1 MRFHGAALSG
11 GLVLSSLSGAA
22 TQETPAHSESHHAQ
36 PSIRRPS
43 SIPDSDTRRDSV
55 LGMLKKF
62 LPDVN
67 SPVAFGFSNDRNSD
81 ERMQRNRD
89 NWTSDSSSDGNPDEQ
104 PSDDTT
110 PLHPVESATS
120 KTMAFPR
127 PSIKAEYTFGPHNIV
142 ALYFYWPIRIKRI
155 VVHQIFSCSR
165 PASFSDIELFS
176 RIPFCG
182 NRVWKPWRAFFTL
195 PVELSVSNLASTS
208 DAGPLPTVAQSVEPS
223 ILIPPS
229 STSLASIGS
238 SAISGVSLSS
248 ADLPGPLSLPTAI
261 IQNSAAD
268 GSTSDVSPYAGSTP
282 TPNVSSST
290 YAYNVNPASNIAT
303 QNNAQLSSL
312 ASSGSNTQPSQT
324 PAQQTSVDSTS
335 QLTQMTSSTDSATL
349 PTTTSSSYVQDT
361 PSIDGSANSSGQPDI
376 DESATSSLSLSEAST
391 TIATSSETTMTQSF
405 EQAASTSDTAFSPTT
420 SVSDTSSSPSPD
432 TSSDPEPSQG
442 QATSISITGVN
453 SNGDSSTTGQ
463 DALVASTTSVAL
475 QETISATLGL
485 SLGALL
491 SSDSI
496 SLTMT
501 EIEATTASSE
511 PTSLFTQSTPA
522 GFETISNAY
531 SIVLPSLPGLN
542 PTSTD
547 PILVS
552 ASTDGVLDSALTSVT
567 SPDPG
572 SPTSGSLVDSS
583 DSEAAATTTAVPVI
597 SVSNPLS
604 DSEAST
610 SQEILASSVPV
621 VGPVLNLLS
630 SETSSVVLPLA
641 TSVDAVQTSSVDDSA
656 ESFTTSD
663 ILPSATTDTI
673 PSETE
678 TLSYDGSATSNIGG
692 ASSNIIAS
700 TTFELSDSLSQVS
713 STEAALSSTYAISA
727 ESLPT
732 AATGIDFL
740 STDLPLGPENVVSE
754 TELALPAAETQA
766 ALPTASLKSIDSLLT
781 SVISDAQTLDVA
793 QPSQAAVESSISS
806 GEDQVSASLSAEV
819 SIPTE
824 SVPGADLE
832 SATISG
838 ALPSSDIQPTEVI
851 TSDVP
856 LDITTTVPDLD
867 PDTSE
872 TSVLLPTSIS
882 VNQQVPDITTSVDEL
897 ATALPGSSV
906 DSLIATL
913 TTLVSQELPTST
925 YMEGVSTAIPMAEA
939 LTMSLPASVIDNLP
953 SSLTSLTSEDL
964 PTSAPVDD
972 ASATMISD
980 LPAPASSISSEFND
994 LSAAASSIVSE
1005 TLTGDISQSTELGSS
1020 IVDDVTTDL
1029 SATASSTIE
1038 KSFPSVTSDVGA
1050 AATSLVAS
1058 VGDVASPAVPDLPA
1072 AASSILSDFS
1082 DLPAAT
1088 SSMVNEAV
1096 PSDLSQPAELVSSIL
1111 DGVSSDIPLTTDLP
1125 AAASSTING
1134 SKPILVSNAG
1144 ASASS
1149 LVDIVSD
1156 SPAATSSSVSDL
1168 TDLPAAASSVV
1179 SQALTSDFTQ
1189 PAELISSMT
1198 DGVNTDLPLATDFP
1212 AAAASSFID
1221 GSVPTFVSDAGVA
1234 ASSVVDN
1241 TGDSVSSIISSIEP
1255 AVSENIASADSP
1267 YGSLSITASADE
1279 IPVTSAGIDPTQ
1291 VTESLVQITSISR
1304 HLDLSTALATTL
1316 IDGALTSPIPTVD
1329 VAESEITL
1337 TPTSV
1342 DLSAPSLVSGVLD
1355 SSIDLPQQTD
1365 EIGSIPSYSTD
1376 PSDPVTSEILPS
1388 IASDVSDMSM
1398 ATSDSVPSATT
1409 DLSVLAS
1416 FEATTNAGLL
1426 SVVEST
1432 AQVTSFDVS
1441 ATVPGI
1447 AEPTYS
1453 QIDAITTGL
1462 DAAATSTVLDPDIS
1476 TNLFGIEPSAA
1487 ASLSPTS
1494 YGASV
1499 GDDTVSTD
1507 LSASSTTFEVP
1518 NVVDSSATA
1527 ELSSSVESNVPQPVE
1542 SDVDATSDILPSATP
1557 MAETLLTSA
1566 VDSIPSSMNFGSQTS
1581 IIESGSVP
1589 TQSAFIPS
1597 EVLENSTT
1605 IAGGDNSISSLVN
1618 EIITT
1623 TDVSDLLSTPTS
1635 STVPDELISTDVTSI
1650 ALTDMDAVPTST
1662 MLDALSSELAPI
1674 SSTLDD
1680 SMSNT
1685 ASLDLS
1691 LTDAQLS
1698 TELPTQTTDVSLSD
1712 LMSSDIPTDPSQIE
1726 ESIPTSTSM
1735 YITSISEMADES
1747 FPTTIPESSEPILT
1761 VIGAAS
1767 TISEATATLAGDS
1780 SFYTDLSPST
1790 QLPSIKISAPTA
1802 SVSVDLGNISD
1813 PDEATSTSDMPSL
1826 SVTDNVQSIPTSA
1839 AYLDQ
1844 IPTTS
1849 LADILSG
1856 LPTEIET
1863 IGLSATATLT
1873 DLSIALTESVS
1884 PTSAA
1889 LPDID
1894 STLTEAIDSMT
1905 STLDASITIPTAPSD
1920 ILVSSFAPGAAQSE
1934 ALVSSPTEASDDLT
1948 HPVESA
1954 SIGNIETDAVAPS
1967 IVTSGDIVSVPIT
1980 TDSPSLS
1987 TAAIG
1992 DLISSS
1998 TDLTDVTSILDGASP
2013 STSIELVDPESFIPS
2028 SDVAD
2033 VQPTTMPPVGSDV
2046 PLPPSAIATD
2056 ALSSVIETA
2065 TSQFEAISSALDY
2078 NSIATSSEN
2087 LALATGTTL
2096 IDSSSIETSTPD
2108 VLDGSTILLP
2118 SDSQSLPTSTLD
2130 FGVSESGLPTDIG
2143 TLVDPTDAAS
2153 SPSLPSSSIIDDES
2167 SVPTDVLAQPTNISD
2182 TPISTDDLSEASAAS
2197 MTSIEATLDAS
2208 TILPL
2213 VTEGPTVTSSDN
2225 LASMTGVPE
2234 STGIVDLDS
2243 ASVSL
2248 DASSTIGS
2256 IDNSSVGSQVLPT
2269 SDFVDSVGS
2278 LATSVMQDASSIV
2291 YVDSSTA
2298 NLGSLPSG
2306 DVADAT
2312 GSPSAPTI
2320 ILDASSAI
2328 ETIDSSSVK
2337 LGSLPT
2343 SEVTDAASL
2352 PSITYNSDSL
2362 SDASASASTNI
2373 ETTLDTSVTSVVD
2386 DLPSSTIS
2394 DFLSSI
2400 TPAPDLS
2407 QTSLSSIIE
2416 DDSSAMPSLI
2426 DSSDV
2431 NSDSQ
2436 PTSAL
2441 VDLPSS
2447 MTSSDV
2453 LSETAASFAAS
2464 NEEVQQPT
2472 TIPSS
2477 TIDSSLITSSYPLPL
2492 TTATSKTGET
2502 SSLDTASDVLNSSS
2516 LDRIIGSSITTL
2528 EPELTSALAET
2539 TDLPSGTSPVDSEIY
2554 LPTEVVTQTTDSPS
2568 VTPDPA
2574 IPSETLNSVEA
2585 TSVPITDESM
2595 VSSAISVLS
2604 SVVTEITDL
2613 PSSTISD
2620 LPALTTPAPGSLE
2633 TGSDLVDISL
2643 STQDD
2648 SSLVSVALSSAVIVS
2663 DSAPTSAI
2671 SEVTDVPSV
2680 TLDSQ
2685 SETSA
2690 LPITLSE
2697 GITDISTSAPA
2708 TDVPSSMMSAVVADS
2723 ASGLIDTIS
2732 ASIVFGAAETSSSL
2746 INTDMVTPTG
2756 TLTQATDVSGIF
2768 ASSATQSDIS
2778 TLIDSTTET
2787 ILSNDTTALPSS
2799 PVSSL
2804 DSEVPPS
2811 AITSL
2816 ASLEATST
2824 SVGIGDISTGTPS
2837 LSLDDASTIV
2847 SIPAET
2853 VYSAS
2858 AATDLPIA
2866 ALSSGIDLGVNIS
2879 TSIAAAASESIPVSS
2894 SLALSTFSANSE
2906 LLSSVTAQPTES
2918 VSFSIEPGYAPSAE
2932 LPVTPQLS
2940 SSEEP
2945 TSTMASGLP
2954 TEIQTMAPIYT
2965 ADTTD
2970 SSSSLMVSIPS
2981 TLSQSL
2987 GPDPTEQSS
2996 SVVDNTMSISAT
3008 VQISTDPEL
3017 SVPTSLAT
3025 LSSVAMP
3032 LDSSMSAGET
3042 SSSAVTL
3049 SSLSVPSETSVVMA
3063 DMTSV
3068 SSVSESISAIASSV
3082 AVTSQ
3087 TLLDT
3092 TLANAVSTFAASAIP
3107 SPESSSFIDS
3117 SAVLLPSNFAASSQ
3131 SMSTMEPSLSSNT
3144 VLPVQTSLDA
3154 ATSDLFGSSST
3165 AVQISDVVSQTS
3177 LSTSFVAPTSSLVQ
3191 ISATSLHSD
3200 DIISSVLQV
3209 VSSDVQSASS
3219 FALPSSSVS
3228 TYGPALG
3235 AVSST
3240 LSINSAQTA
3249 ISSSLSDLSIAEA
3262 VSSSFAST
3270 SGPMPASP
3278 AIPTTAS
3285 VSNSISV
3292 SQLSLSASI
3301 AASSISPD
3309 SGLFS
3314 SATFESGSGILSTSI
3329 SVQSSSSMASFITSS
3344 SPAAIGFLLTSSI
3357 QPATTDLISTS
3368 SILQSVPSSATFSSA
3383 INLDIGSTS
3392 IETLPGVGATPTPL
3406 SSPSLQ
3412 SSSIVNSDISSTSLL
3427 AAASSSTT
3435 DVISGSLNV
3444 ASSFTNSFVA
3454 ASSQAALSL
3463 ARYGYLAVYEHDFT
3477 LHESIFFGCP
3487 VNVKHFTVV
3496 EHPEPSINDKHLAI
3510 FQHCVTFE
3518 RFAVIE
3524 STPAIT
3530 EHLAIVEHF
3539 NILEFA
3545 GIGQFANFKH
3555 SRVFERIAVTEQF
3568 EHSIIVKHFAIVHR
3582 LAILEHRAIVEH
3594 FAGVEFNQLALIQYL
3609 FVIER
3614 LAIVKH
3620 IVTIEHLKQL
3630 AVDEYSVQ
3638 RYIGSTY
3645 RCCISLVEQQLLN
3658 NQHLGCVE
3666 REQQQS
3672 ERAVFERIE
3681 CALGGFDLGAIYH
3694 SFGLST
3700 SSGSASTSIG
3710 ASVSSSATV
3719 STGTTQS
3726 LVLQSSSSSLS
3737 SVSSLNLA
3745 LSIAVPTSSVSTSQI
3760 VSSQA
3765 NGASSSASSSSIPS
3779 ASSSSTMISSS
3790 SSSSTISAA
3799 SSSTTTGYLVNVGV
3813 GSTSVGVIQTAGGGN
3828 LVDVGAGSLVSTQIS
3843 ASAANPVTTAVGSV
3857 VVAEFVEPECFILC
3871 YDGRV
3876 IEHIRINSQLF
3887 DYQHIFTSREHS
3899 TGWCWQQY
3907 PHHIPDFVNE
3917 FEHCIIRDFLG
3928 SIAKCILQP
3937 DSLDFWLGH
3946 LEIKHGNRVAVLG
3959 ATSALSVPQVS
3970 SATSNLA
3977 SGSTVLAQSSSLSTQ
3992 AASSISISTP
4002 SSTLTALSSGGS
4014 SSILSI
4020 SSITS
4025 SVVVINP
4032 ATSASL
4038 TIQSISISSNVA
4050 SIVTPSVQI
4059 GIGLSSQSSSSTS
4072 AASIVNSA
4080 SSSSA
4085 AISVPITGSVPING
4099 ATNMLVSSQVASTSL
4114 GSLTSSSI
4122 QSSSSSSQCEL
4133 GGSGH
4138 THYCDQRVE
4147 RQPTYECW
4155 FNSSTHLDWL
4165 KHRIHYNI
4173 SWSNK
4178 QQFTEYFD
4186 SSDNASQLKHRI
4198 FYNISYFRRHQSI
4211 QPSFIFKI
4219 TYSLFDA
4226 FEQYIQL
4233 QLFELCLEC
4242 DTHECDTLDYRF
4254 FCVEFCVAECCNI
4267 ECCVSECRIV
4277 GHRIHTT
4284 FFVCV
4289 VIVIHTRN
4297 FDLTRQCWYEQS
4309 CGVSEFLNYLECR
4322 VESDCF
4328 KPSEQFVKPECF
4340 DLFVQCCSFVTEC
4353 CIIGSRAIQPSGSGE
4368 QLVKRAS
4375 FFHVSDKL
4383 QCCSVCVFV
4392 KSSILNSRLDNSLV
4406 KYDQHFSSFVHNLE
4420 HPKHVEAVIC
4430 CFGNFKLVDSI
4441 ILDVKGN
4448 HYFGSNDTVK
4458 CCFLFNYK

>member
-1 MRFHGAALSG
+1 MTEEGSGQESSFGTTRVSTKGSVPDLLSRPTSSVIPASRASSQPTIVSSSQNAASTPSKTTNAIRGSVLESSSVSTGAPSAARG
-11 GLVLSSLSGAA
+11 SLPKSLTAQDHSTSQSASLEAA
-22 TQETPAHSESHHAQ
+22 TT
-36 PSIRRPS
+36 
-43 SIPDSDTRRDSV
+43 
-55 LGMLKKF
+55 K
-62 LPDVN
+62 
-67 SPVAFGFSNDRNSD
+67 
-81 ERMQRNRD
+81 
-89 NWTSDSSSDGNPDEQ
+89 SSS
-104 PSDDTT
+104 
-110 PLHPVESATS
+110 
-120 KTMAFPR
+120 R
-127 PSIKAEYTFGPHNIV
+127 
-142 ALYFYWPIRIKRI
+142 
-155 VVHQIFSCSR
+155 
-165 PASFSDIELFS
+165 
-176 RIPFCG
+176 
-182 NRVWKPWRAFFTL
+182 
-195 PVELSVSNLASTS
+195 
-208 DAGPLPTVAQSVEPS
+208 SVEPS
-223 ILIPPS
+223 IIPPS

-238 SAISGVSLSS
+238 SAISGVSLSN

-261 IQNSAAD
+261 IQSSAAD

-303 QNNAQLSSL
+303 QNNGQLSSL
-312 ASSGSNTQPSQT
+312 TSSGSNTQPSQT
-324 PAQQTSVDSTS
+324 PAQRTSIDSTS
-335 QLTQMTSSTDSATL
+335 QLTQTTSSTDSATL

-361 PSIDGSANSSGQPDI
+361 ASVDGSANSSGQPDI
-376 DESATSSLSLSEAST
+376 DESATSSLSLSQAST
-391 TIATSSETTMTQSF
+391 TIATSSETTVTQSF
-405 EQAASTSDTAFSPTT
+405 EQAASTSHTAFSPTT
-420 SVSDTSSSPSPD
+420 SVSVTSSSPSPD

-496 SLTMT
+496 SLTTT
-501 EIEATTASSE
+501 EIGATTASSE
-511 PTSLFTQSTPA
+511 PTSLFTQSTLA
-522 GFETISNAY
+522 GVETISDTY
-531 SIVLPSLPGLN
+531 SIILPSLAESDPI
-542 PTSTD
+542 STD
-547 PILVS
+547 PVLAS
-552 ASTDGVLDSALTSVT
+552 ASTDSILDPARTSVT
-567 SPDPG
+567 SPDLG
-572 SPTSGSLVDSS
+572 SPTSGSSVDLS
-583 DSEAAATTTAVPVI
+583 DSEAAATTTTIAVTSLSDQL
-597 SVSNPLS
+597 SVS
-604 DSEAST
+604 ETST
-610 SQEILASSVPV
+610 LQEILSSSIPV
-621 VGPVLNLLS
+621 VGPALNLPS
-630 SETSSVVLPLA
+630 SETSSAILPSE
-641 TSVDAVQTSSVDDSA
+641 TSVDAVQTSSIDGSV
-656 ESFTTSD
+656 ESLTISD
-663 ILPSATTDTI
+663 ILPSATTNTI
-673 PSETE
+673 PSESE
-678 TLSYDGSATSNIGG
+678 ILSYDGSETFDIGG
-692 ASSNIIAS
+692 ISSNIVAS
-700 TTFELSDSLSQVS
+700 TTFELSDSPSQVL
-713 STEAALSSTYAISA
+713 STDATVSSTYAISA
-727 ESLPT
+727 GSLPT
-732 AATGIDFL
+732 TATGSDFS
-740 STDLPLGPENVVSE
+740 STDLPLDPENVTSE
-754 TELALPAAETQA
+754 TGIVLPAAETQA
-766 ALPTASLKSIDSLLT
+766 ALPTASLGPINSLLS
-781 SVISDAQTLDVA
+781 SVVSDTQTLDIS
-793 QPSQAAVESSISS
+793 QPSQIADETSISS
-806 GEDQVSASLSAEV
+806 AEDQVSTSLSAEA

-824 SVPGADLE
+824 SAPGADLE
-832 SATISG
+832 SATVSG
-838 ALPSSDIQPTEVI
+838 ALSSSYIRPTETIASDI
-851 TSDVP
+851 P
-856 LDITTTVPDLD
+856 LDITTTVIDLD
-867 PDTSE
+867 SDASE
-872 TSVLLPTSIS
+872 TSILLPTSIN
-882 VNQQVPDITTSVDEL
+882 VNQQVPDITTSADEL

-906 DSLIATL
+906 DNLLASLTS
-913 TTLVSQELPTST
+913 LVSQELPTST
-925 YMEGVSTAIPMAEA
+925 YLQDASAVSSITED
-939 LTMSLPASVIDNLP
+939 LTTSLPASIIDNLP
-953 SSLTSLTSEDL
+953 SSLTSLASEDL

-972 ASATMISD
+972 ISVTMISI
-980 LPAPASSISSEFND
+980 LPAATSGISSEIND
-994 LSAAASSIVSE
+994 LSAAVSSIVSQP
-1005 TLTGDISQSTELGSS
+1005 LTGDISQPTELVSS
-1020 IVDDVTTDL
+1020 IIDDITTDL
-1029 SATASSTIE
+1029 SGAASSTIDE
-1038 KSFPSVTSDVGA
+1038 SILTIPSDAGA
-1050 AATSLVAS
+1050 AAASLVDS
-1058 VGDVASPAVPDLPA
+1058 SPAVSNLLA
-1072 AASSILSDFS
+1072 AASSISSDFS
-1082 DLPAAT
+1082 DLPAVT
-1088 SSMVNEAV
+1088 SSIVNEAV

-1125 AAASSTING
+1125 AAASSTIDG
-1134 SKPILVSNAG
+1134 SIPILVSNAG

-1149 LVDIVSD
+1149 LVDVVSD
-1156 SPAATSSSVSDL
+1156 LPAATSSSVSDL
-1168 TDLPAAASSVV
+1168 TNLPAAASSVV
-1179 SQALTSDFTQ
+1179 SQALPSDFTQ

-1198 DGVNTDLPLATDFP
+1198 DGVSTDVPLATDIP

-1221 GSVPTFVSDAGVA
+1221 GSIPTFVSDAGVA

-1241 TGDSVSSIISSIEP
+1241 TGDSISSIISSIEP
-1255 AVSENIASADSP
+1255 VVSENIASADPP
-1267 YGSLSITASADE
+1267 YGSLSIIASVDE
-1279 IPVTSAGIDPTQ
+1279 IPVTSSGIDPTQ
-1291 VTESLVQITSISR
+1291 VTESLVQITSISS
-1304 HLDLSTALATTL
+1304 HLELSTALATTL
-1316 IDGALTSPIPTVD
+1316 IDDAITSSTPTVD

-1337 TPTSV
+1337 APTSV

-1365 EIGSIPSYSTD
+1365 GIGSIPSYSTVS
-1376 PSDPVTSEILPS
+1376 SDPVTSDILPS
-1388 IASDVSDMSM
+1388 TASDVSDMSM
-1398 ATSDSVPSATT
+1398 ATSDLIPSATT

-1416 FEATTNAGLL
+1416 FEATTNTDPL

-1432 AQVTSFDVS
+1432 AQVTSFDIS
-1441 ATVPGI
+1441 ATAPGI
-1447 AEPTYS
+1447 AESTYS

-1476 TNLFGIEPSAA
+1476 TNLFDIEPSAA
-1487 ASLSPTS
+1487 ASLIPTS

-1499 GDDTVSTD
+1499 GDDTVSTE
-1507 LSASSTTFEVP
+1507 LSASSTTLEVP

-1527 ELSSSVESNVPQPVE
+1527 ELSSSVESNVPRPVE
-1542 SDVDATSDILPSATP
+1542 SDVDAASDILSSATS

-1597 EVLENSTT
+1597 EVLESSTT

-1623 TDVSDLLSTPTS
+1623 TDASDLLSTPTP
-1635 STVPDELISTDVTSI
+1635 STVPDELISTDVASI

-1691 LTDAQLS
+1691 LTDVQLS
-1698 TELPTQTTDVSLSD
+1698 TELPAQTTDVSLSD
-1712 LMSSDIPTDPSQIE
+1712 LMPSDIPTDSSQIE
-1726 ESIPTSTSM
+1726 ESIPTSNSM
-1735 YITSISEMADES
+1735 VDES

-1780 SFYTDLSPST
+1780 SFYTDLLPST
-1790 QLPSIKISAPTA
+1790 QLSSTELSAPTA
-1802 SVSVDLGNISD
+1802 SVSVDLGNIPD

-1844 IPTTS
+1844 LPTTS
-1849 LADILSG
+1849 LSDILSG

-1863 IGLSATATLT
+1863 MGLSATATLT
-1873 DLSIALTESVS
+1873 DLSIALAESVS
-1884 PTSAA
+1884 STSAA

-1894 STLTEAIDSMT
+1894 SSLTEAIDSMT

-1920 ILVSSFAPGAAQSE
+1920 MFVSSFAPGAAQSE
-1934 ALVSSPTEASDDLT
+1934 ALVSSPTAPSDDLT
-1948 HPVESA
+1948 QPVESA
-1954 SIGNIETDAVAPS
+1954 SIGDIETDAVAPS
-1967 IVTSGDIVSVPIT
+1967 TVTSGDIVSVPIT
-1980 TDSPSLS
+1980 TNPPSLS
-1987 TAAIG
+1987 TAAID
-1992 DLISSS
+1992 DLLSSS
-1998 TDLTDVTSILDGASP
+1998 TDLADMTSILDAASP
-2013 STSIELVDPESFIPS
+2013 STSIELIDPESFIPS

-2033 VQPTTMPPVGSDV
+2033 VQPTTMPPVGSDDS
-2046 PLPPSAIATD
+2046 LPPSAIATD

-2143 TLVDPTDAAS
+2143 TLVDPTDATS

-2182 TPISTDDLSEASAAS
+2182 TSISTDDLSEASTAS
-2197 MTSIEATLDAS
+2197 MTSIEATLDTS

-2213 VTEGPTVTSSDN
+2213 VTKGPTITSSDPR
-2225 LASMTGVPE
+2225 ASMTSVPE

-2256 IDNSSVGSQVLPT
+2256 IDNSSVGSQILPT
-2269 SDFVDSVGS
+2269 SDVVDSAGS
-2278 LATSVMQDASSIV
+2278 LATSVMQDASSMV

-2328 ETIDSSSVK
+2328 TTIDTSSVE

-2373 ETTLDTSVTSVVD
+2373 ETTLDTSATSVVD

-2431 NSDSQ
+2431 NSYSQ

-2447 MTSSDV
+2447 ITSSDA

-2464 NEEVQQPT
+2464 NEEVQQST

-2477 TIDSSLITSSYPLPL
+2477 TIDLSLITSSDPLPL
-2492 TTATSKTGET
+2492 TTATSETGEI
-2502 SSLDTASDVLNSSS
+2502 SSLDTASDILNVSS
-2516 LDRIIGSSITTL
+2516 LAQIIGSSITTL
-2528 EPELTSALAET
+2528 EPGLTSALAET

-2585 TSVPITDESM
+2585 TSIPITDESM

-2604 SVVTEITDL
+2604 SVVTGITDL

-2620 LPALTTPAPGSLE
+2620 LPASTTPAPGSLE

-2648 SSLVSVALSSAVIVS
+2648 SSLVSVTLSSAVVVS

-2708 TDVPSSMMSAVVADS
+2708 TDVPSSMMPAIVADS

-2732 ASIVFGAAETSSSL
+2732 ASIVLGAAETSSSL
-2746 INTDMVTPTG
+2746 INTDMVTLTG
-2756 TLTQATDVSGIF
+2756 TPTQATDVSGIF
-2768 ASSATQSDIS
+2768 ASSAIQSDIS

-2804 DSEVPPS
+2804 NSEVPPS

-2824 SVGIGDISTGTPS
+2824 SVEIGNISTGTPP

-2853 VYSAS
+2853 VNSAS

-2866 ALSSGIDLGVNIS
+2866 ALSSSIDLGVSIS
-2879 TSIAAAASESIPVSS
+2879 TSIAAAASESIPLSS

-2918 VSFSIEPGYAPSAE
+2918 VSLSIEPGHAPSAE
-2932 LPVTPQLS
+2932 LPVTSQLS

-2945 TSTMASGLP
+2945 TSTMISGLP

-2965 ADTTD
+2965 ADITD
-2970 SSSSLMVSIPS
+2970 SSSSLMISIPS

-2987 GPDPTEQSS
+2987 GTDPTEQSS
-2996 SVVDNTMSISAT
+2996 RVVDNTMSISAT

-3032 LDSSMSAGET
+3032 LDSSMSVEET
-3042 SSSAVTL
+3042 FSSAVTL
-3049 SSLSVPSETSVVMA
+3049 SSLSIPTETSVVMA

-3068 SSVSESISAIASSV
+3068 SSVSESMSAIASSV
-3082 AVTSQ
+3082 AATSQ

-3092 TLANAVSTFAASAIP
+3092 TLASAVSAFAASAIP
-3107 SPESSSFIDS
+3107 SPESSSPIDS

-3177 LSTSFVAPTSSLVQ
+3177 LSASLVAPTSSLVQ

-3219 FALPSSSVS
+3219 FALSSSSVS
-3228 TYGPALG
+3228 KYDPALG

-3249 ISSSLSDLSIAEA
+3249 ISSSLSDLSVVQTASSSVASITGSTSADPVIASF
-3262 VSSSFAST
+3262 VSSLGSL
-3270 SGPMPASP
+3270 
-3278 AIPTTAS
+3278 S
-3285 VSNSISV
+3285 VPQV
-3292 SQLSLSASI
+3292 SLSASV
-3301 AASSISPD
+3301 
-3309 SGLFS
+3309 
-3314 SATFESGSGILSTSI
+3314 ATSTSLGVGLLPGSSPESSLSI
-3329 SVQSSSSMASFITSS
+3329 VSTSMVDQSSSTMASFITSS
-3344 SPAAIGFLLTSSI
+3344 SSSAAISFLSTSSLQLI
-3357 QPATTDLISTS
+3357 TTDLVSTS
-3368 SILQSVPSSATFSSA
+3368 SILQSVPSSATLKSA
-3383 INLDIGSTS
+3383 INIDVGSTS
-3392 IETLPGVGATPTPL
+3392 IDVLPGGGVTPTPL

-3427 AAASSSTT
+3427 VAASSSTT

-3444 ASSFTNSFVA
+3444 ASPSTNSFAA
-3454 ASSQAALSL
+3454 ASSQAALSISGL
-3463 ARYGYLAVYEHDFT
+3463 LPSSSILQSSHDLT

-3510 FQHCVTFE
+3510 FQHRVTFE

-3530 EHLAIVEHF
+3530 EHF
-3539 NILEFA
+3539 NVLEFA

-3555 SRVFERIAVTEQF
+3555 SRIFERIAVTEQF

-3594 FAGVEFNQLALIQYL
+3594 FAGVEFNQLALIQHL
-3609 FVIER
+3609 FVVER
-3614 LAIVKH
+3614 LAIAKH
-3620 IVTIEHLKQL
+3620 IVTIEYLEQL

-3645 RCCISLVEQQLLN
+3645 RCCISLIEQQLLN

-3672 ERAVFERIE
+3672 ECAVFERIE
-3681 CALGGFDLGAIYH
+3681 CPLGGFDLSAIY
-3694 SFGLST
+3694 
-3700 SSGSASTSIG
+3700 
-3710 ASVSSSATV
+3710 
-3719 STGTTQS
+3719 Q
-3726 LVLQSSSSSLS
+3726 
-3737 SVSSLNLA
+3737 
-3745 LSIAVPTSSVSTSQI
+3745 
-3760 VSSQA
+3760 
-3765 NGASSSASSSSIPS
+3765 
-3779 ASSSSTMISSS
+3779 
-3790 SSSSTISAA
+3790 
-3799 SSSTTTGYLVNVGV
+3799 YL
-3813 GSTSVGVIQTAGGGN
+3813 
-3828 LVDVGAGSLVSTQIS
+3828 
-3843 ASAANPVTTAVGSV
+3843 
-3857 VVAEFVEPECFILC
+3857 
-3871 YDGRV
+3871 
-3876 IEHIRINSQLF
+3876 
-3887 DYQHIFTSREHS
+3887 
-3899 TGWCWQQY
+3899 
-3907 PHHIPDFVNE
+3907 
-3917 FEHCIIRDFLG
+3917 
-3928 SIAKCILQP
+3928 
-3937 DSLDFWLGH
+3937 
-3946 LEIKHGNRVAVLG
+3946 
-3959 ATSALSVPQVS
+3959 
-3970 SATSNLA
+3970 
-3977 SGSTVLAQSSSLSTQ
+3977 
-3992 AASSISISTP
+3992 
-4002 SSTLTALSSGGS
+4002 
-4014 SSILSI
+4014 
-4020 SSITS
+4020 
-4025 SVVVINP
+4025 
-4032 ATSASL
+4032 
-4038 TIQSISISSNVA
+4038 
-4050 SIVTPSVQI
+4050 
-4059 GIGLSSQSSSSTS
+4059 
-4072 AASIVNSA
+4072 
-4080 SSSSA
+4080 
-4085 AISVPITGSVPING
+4085 
-4099 ATNMLVSSQVASTSL
+4099 
-4114 GSLTSSSI
+4114 
-4122 QSSSSSSQCEL
+4122 
-4133 GGSGH
+4133 
-4138 THYCDQRVE
+4138 
-4147 RQPTYECW
+4147 
-4155 FNSSTHLDWL
+4155 
-4165 KHRIHYNI
+4165 
-4173 SWSNK
+4173 
-4178 QQFTEYFD
+4178 
-4186 SSDNASQLKHRI
+4186 
-4198 FYNISYFRRHQSI
+4198 
-4211 QPSFIFKI
+4211 
-4219 TYSLFDA
+4219 
-4226 FEQYIQL
+4226 
-4233 QLFELCLEC
+4233 
-4242 DTHECDTLDYRF
+4242 
-4254 FCVEFCVAECCNI
+4254 
-4267 ECCVSECRIV
+4267 
-4277 GHRIHTT
+4277 
-4284 FFVCV
+4284 FVCSPA
-4289 VIVIHTRN
+4289 H
-4297 FDLTRQCWYEQS
+4297 
-4309 CGVSEFLNYLECR
+4309 
-4322 VESDCF
+4322 
-4328 KPSEQFVKPECF
+4328 
-4340 DLFVQCCSFVTEC
+4340 
-4353 CIIGSRAIQPSGSGE
+4353 
-4368 QLVKRAS
+4368 
-4375 FFHVSDKL
+4375 
-4383 QCCSVCVFV
+4383 
-4392 KSSILNSRLDNSLV
+4392 
-4406 KYDQHFSSFVHNLE
+4406 
-4420 HPKHVEAVIC
+4420 
-4430 CFGNFKLVDSI
+4430 
-4441 ILDVKGN
+4441 
-4448 HYFGSNDTVK
+4448 
-4458 CCFLFNYK
+4458 